1 MRKNLI
7 AGTNDFGRVESE
19 HGYDAVLGAQIAS
32 DFMSSVVRDELCIRD
47 LTEFGLVGT

>member
-7 AGTNDFGRVESE
+7 AGTNDFGRVK
-19 HGYDAVLGAQIAS
+19 GDGNDTFLGAQIGS

>member
-7 AGTNDFGRVESE
+7 AGTNDFGRVESD
-19 HGYDAVLGAQIAS
+19 GNDAVLGAQIAS